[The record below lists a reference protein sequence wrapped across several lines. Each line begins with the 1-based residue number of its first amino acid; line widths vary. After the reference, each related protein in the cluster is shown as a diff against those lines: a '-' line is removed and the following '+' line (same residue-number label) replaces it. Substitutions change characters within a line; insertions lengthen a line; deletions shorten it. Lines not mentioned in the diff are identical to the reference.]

1 MARDDHDP
9 DYGRHAEYKR
19 RDRLLAWPKVRE
31 LYGISRTTAWRL
43 QKVGEF
49 PQPVHISSGRVGWRE
64 SELITWAASR
74 THRDETQRDPPPR
87 SRTRSLPATPL
98 QSKAASI
105 GETETRTAGRRKAR
119 PALDGQTAFEF

>member
-74 THRDETQRDPPPR
+74 THREEALSLRLNEPKRPSEPAVSGQSLEGSAEQEVRPR
-87 SRTRSLPATPL
+87 PRRRH
-98 QSKAASI
+98 AA
-105 GETETRTAGRRKAR
+105 AVN
-119 PALDGQTAFEF
+119 GQTAFEF

>member
-74 THRDETQRDPPPR
+74 AHRDEVQRDPPPGFRPR
-87 SRTRSLPATPL
+87 SPQATLLPSRS
-98 QSKAASI
+98 ASI
-105 GETETRTAGRRKAR
+105 SETDTRTAGRRKAR
-119 PALDGQTAFEF
+119 PVADGQTAFEF